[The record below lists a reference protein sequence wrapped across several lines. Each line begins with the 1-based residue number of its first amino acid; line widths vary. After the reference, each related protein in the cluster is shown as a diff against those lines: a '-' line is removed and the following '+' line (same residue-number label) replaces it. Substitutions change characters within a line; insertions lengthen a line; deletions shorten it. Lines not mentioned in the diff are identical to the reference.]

1 MTTAKPTQQGPP
13 KAVKVAP
20 KGKAPKATASK
31 GRSLPTVPLASLKL
45 DRRNPFGYETRIH
58 AYFQAILDGK
68 GAATVDQ
75 MEAKCIEL
83 NATYGITD
91 AANIRH
97 DLNNQTAA
105 WRKGKWGLTVGRDA
119 QDRMKFRCTAVKGV
133 TWAEAVGSRR
143 K

>member
-1 MTTAKPTQQGPP
+1 MPTMKPQKQGPP
-13 KAVKVAP
+13 AAAKVAP
-20 KGKAPKATASK
+20 NAKAPKKSGTK
-31 GRSLPTVPLASLKL
+31 GRSLPTVPLESLKL
-45 DRRNPFGYETRIH
+45 DRRNPFEYHTRIH

-75 MEAKCIEL
+75 MEAKCVEL

-91 AANIRH
+91 TADIRH

-119 QDRMKFRCTAVKGV
+119 KDRMKFRCTAVRGV
-133 TWAEAVGSRR
+133 PWGEAVGNKRR
-143 K
+143 